1 MKQIV
6 KFMFLM
12 FVVVAVS
19 TPAQD
24 EKDSG
29 LATAAYNKALSS
41 YLTHSHS
48 DNDFQDP
55 IFQSFGY
62 FNNPEIQKLEEE
74 VERLAHVYQYD
85 RYGKSGFSSDKYQSL
100 TSEEKKSLKSMF
112 GYYSLAIDSYSGK
125 NLGVKSTYKEKSS
138 DTRIEEFFDKYVVP
152 YLNNDKE
159 KTINKQKLLDEI
171 KKRLNNLFE
180 MKEAEKQKEVT
191 KLEQQLKNLQS
202 TLAERKKNKAQIIDQ
217 RINELIGLPNTLRW

>member
-1 MKQIV
+1 MKQII
-6 KFMFLM
+6 KLMFLM
-12 FVVVAVS
+12 LVVVAVS

-29 LATAAYNKALSS
+29 LETAGYNKALSS
-41 YLTHSHS
+41 YLTHSHG
-48 DNDFQDP
+48 DYDIQDP
-55 IFQSFGY
+55 FFQSFGY

-74 VERLAHVYQYD
+74 VESLAHVYQYD
-85 RYGKSGFSSDKYQSL
+85 HYGKGGFSSDKYQNL
-100 TSEEKKSLKSMF
+100 TSDEKKSIKSMF
-112 GYYSLAIDSYSGK
+112 GYYGLAVYSYSGK
-125 NLGVKSTYKEKSS
+125 NSGAKSSDKEKSS
-138 DTRIEEFFDKYVVP
+138 DTRMEEFFNKHVVP